1 MDELYTYQIEVL
13 GQMDEKDLNAGGP
26 LQVTVVQAST
36 DKACPDQGKERP
48 HASMLF
54 TVCTDQSGL
63 IGLLRHLHGRG
74 LVLLAMYRER

>member
-26 LQVTVVQAST
+26 LQVTLVQANA

-48 HASMLF
+48 YASMLF

-74 LVLLAMYRER
+74 LVLLSMHCER